1 MQIKILKG
9 TNEIGGSCVE
19 LTSKN
24 TRILIDYGTPL
35 KDNSIVV
42 APKEKVDAILI
53 SHPHQDHYGQIV
65 DVDKSIPVY
74 CGKLSLELMNAT
86 RIFTGY
92 ETLTN
97 NFHYFKAWEKFT
109 IGDFTITPY
118 LVDHSATDAYAFL
131 IEADG
136 EKVLYSGDFR
146 ANGRKAKLFDSMIN
160 TKELKGVDVLLME
173 GTMIQ
178 RVNGDFPIEQ
188 SVEDKILETVKGSSE
203 ISFMIGSSQNI
214 DSLVSTFRAC
224 VKSNKIFV
232 VDIYTAWIL
241 ENMKKVSDRMM
252 NLNFSNVKVYKPTVK
267 TGGGQ
272 FGKVKD
278 NEEYFKNF
286 RFKIFHKNNIIT
298 FDEIKQNPANYF
310 IKCSPWYIE
319 NILEEIN
326 QDKANVIYSQWLGY
340 LKEEFSD
347 ERTATLLNRLKS
359 SYNWVYAHTSGH
371 ADLDTLKTFTNE
383 LKPKTLIPMHTE
395 HKEEFEEHFK
405 NVLVVNDDDVY
416 DITNKT
422 VHKTVIFEYV
432 VDECYS
438 EQKIV
443 DLVDFK
449 ADSVDIHMDV
459 LNDND
464 SIFTLKNNAL
474 TLNYNDHENTIYDN
488 TLAGMSIESIKPILL
503 EDMEYGE
510 FKNTDIT
517 SELIGETDLGNPNMD
532 EVNRLEE
539 CIDSGYDCSYIAKY
553 SFIINLEVKLKMEI
567 QNEKNR

>member
-9 TNEIGGSCVE
+9 TDEIGGSCVE
-19 LTSKN
+19 LTSN
-24 TRILIDYGTPL
+24 DTTILIDYGTPL
-35 KDNSIVV
+35 KDNSLVV
-42 APKEKVDAILI
+42 ILEKKVDAILI
-53 SHPHQDHYGQIV
+53 SHPHQDHYGQII
-65 DVDKSIPVY
+65 DIDKSIPVY
-74 CGKLSLELMNAT
+74 CGKTSLDLMNAT

-92 ETLTN
+92 EILTN
-97 NFHYFKAWEKFT
+97 NFHHFKAWEKFT

-146 ANGRKAKLFDSMIN
+146 ANGRKAKLFNSMLK

-178 RVNGDFPIEQ
+178 RNNGNFPTEQ
-188 SVEDKILETVKGSSE
+188 SVEDE
-203 ISFMIGSSQNI
+203 IYKTINNSNLVSFMIGSSQNI
-214 DSLVSTFRAC
+214 DSLVSAFRAC

-252 NLNFSNVKVYKPTVK
+252 NLDFSNVKVYKPTVK

-278 NEEYFKNF
+278 NEDYFKSF
-286 RFKIFHKNNIIT
+286 RFKIFYKNNIIT
-298 FDEIKQNPANYF
+298 FDEIKQNPSNYF

-319 NILEEIN
+319 NILDEIE

-340 LKEEFSD
+340 MKEEFSD
-347 ERTATLLNRLKS
+347 ERTANLFNKLKS

-371 ADLDTLKTFTNE
+371 ADLETLKTFANA
-383 LKPKTLIPMHTE
+383 LKPKILIPMHTE
-395 HKEEFEEHFK
+395 HKEEFDEYFK
-405 NVLVVNDDDVY
+405 NVLVVNDDDIY
-416 DITNKT
+416 DVTNKT
-422 VHKTVIFEYV
+422 VCKTVFFEYV

-438 EQKIV
+438 EEKIV

-449 ADSVDIHMDV
+449 ADSVDVHMDV
-459 LNDND
+459 LDNND
-464 SIFTLKNNAL
+464 SIFTLKNNLL
-474 TLNYNDHENTIYDN
+474 TLNYNDYKNTIYDN
-488 TLAGMSIESIKPILL
+488 TLASMSIKSVKPILL
-503 EDMEYGE
+503 EDIEYGE
-510 FKNTDIT
+510 FKDTDIT
-517 SELIGETDLGNPNMD
+517 SELIGETDFGIPNID
-532 EVNRLEE
+532 EANRLEE
-539 CIDSGYDCSYIAKY
+539 CISSDHDCSYIEKY
-553 SFIINLEVKLKMEI
+553 SFIINLEVILKKEFH
-567 QNEKNR
+567 